1 MREAGLIEGQ
11 CEAKVVIYYLAEERV
26 RLVID
31 VLARIFSEDVP
42 PRLAGAD
49 PGVALP
55 LVSSWASFARLPPP
69 SHEGNGDGY

>member
-1 MREAGLIEGQ
+1 M
-11 CEAKVVIYYLAEERV
+11 

-31 VLARIFSEDVP
+31 ALARIASEDVP

-55 LVSSWASFARLPPP
+55 LVSSWASFARLPPLAMR
-69 SHEGNGDGY
+69 ETETDTDA